1 MVLEALR
8 VTKESTK
15 FLRWRIQNDLIYYYR
30 LNPITDPIIPDLDAW
45 KLVLPQADRERAL
58 FEAHNSP
65 QAGHLGID
73 KSFDRLASH
82 YYWPGFYYD
91 TACYVRACHDCQLH
105 KVSQQAPAGLM
116 DDRNVEGPWAVVAAD
131 IMGPLPPSKGGFR
144 NTLVFEDI
152 FTKYVELQPLR
163 KADAKNIVKA
173 FDELIINR
181 WGCPRY
187 LLTDNGTEFSN
198 RLITER
204 LTQYGIVRTTIPPY
218 HAQANPVERVNRT
231 DDIHLSK
238 ERSQRLGSTLARIR
252 ICLE

>member
-1 MVLEALR
+1 M
-8 VTKESTK
+8 
-15 FLRWRIQNDLIYYYR
+15 
-30 LNPITDPIIPDLDAW
+30 
-45 KLVLPQADRERAL
+45 
-58 FEAHNSP
+58 
-65 QAGHLGID
+65 G
-73 KSFDRLASH
+73 
-82 YYWPGFYYD
+82 
-91 TACYVRACHDCQLH
+91 
-105 KVSQQAPAGLM
+105 
-116 DDRNVEGPWAVVAAD
+116 DRNVEGPWAVVAAD

-144 NTLVFEDI
+144 YILVFEDI

-204 LTQYGIVRTTIPPY
+204 LTQYGIEQTTIPPY

-231 DDIHLSK
+231 LKGMISTFLKSDHRYWDLHLREFGFALNSMEHVATK
-238 ERSQRLGSTLARIR
+238 VSPAYLNFGRQPQPVEFLRKHLEDPKPIRPLDHEIWLDRVKRLPALHDLVKRH
-252 ICLE
+252 L